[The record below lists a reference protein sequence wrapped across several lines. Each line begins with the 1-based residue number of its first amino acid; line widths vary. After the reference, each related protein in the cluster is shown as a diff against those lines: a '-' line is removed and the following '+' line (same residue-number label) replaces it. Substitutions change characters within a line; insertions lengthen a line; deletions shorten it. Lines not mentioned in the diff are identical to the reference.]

1 MKRAILILTGALLL
15 AACCGRQENSIGRDE
30 IRNADLLFVGI
41 PADYSLDTTSMSS
54 AIADATGK
62 EGKLNIIHVA
72 ILERQADSVFIID
85 ATLKRG
91 VARYPLDTF
100 LVDFT
105 LKDGSLP
112 SLKVARLPKEE
123 TRADDCSRYISNAKK
138 YIGRDYDLWFLPDN
152 EAKYCSELVRDSYLG
167 ADGSFIFDAAP
178 MSFRDSKGELPLYWE
193 QLFASLGV
201 PVPEG
206 LPGTNPQDMLGCGK
220 FAYIYNL
227 DATK

>member
-112 SLKVARLPKEE
+112 SLKVARLPKEG
-123 TRADDCSRYISNAKK
+123 TRADDCSRFISNA
-138 YIGRDYDLWFLPDN
+138 
-152 EAKYCSELVRDSYLG
+152 
-167 ADGSFIFDAAP
+167 
-178 MSFRDSKGELPLYWE
+178 
-193 QLFASLGV
+193 
-201 PVPEG
+201 
-206 LPGTNPQDMLGCGK
+206 
-220 FAYIYNL
+220 
-227 DATK
+227 